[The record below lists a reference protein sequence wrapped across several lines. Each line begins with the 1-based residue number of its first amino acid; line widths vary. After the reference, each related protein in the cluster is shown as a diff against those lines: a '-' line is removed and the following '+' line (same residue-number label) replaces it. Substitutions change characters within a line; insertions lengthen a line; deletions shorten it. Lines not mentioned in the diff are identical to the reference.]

1 MASEQGSIK
10 DATLPGSSL
19 PRRIPRHQ
27 PVKIHTIN
35 TSSYTPA
42 TSSSHFSISSPL
54 PFLNSPPPPMSASV
68 FSTSAN
74 SYTASSRRNR
84 SNSNV
89 SITARKFDTN
99 TITTG
104 RSRSG
109 SSSSGGVVFTTRPR
123 AASAAA
129 RSTMEAMIQTRLDEI
144 TKRLDKFNA
153 QAQGVHLQTEQL
165 GQAFHEKARRLYK
178 VEDHLLRLQGKPGL
192 SEEYLEGEPQPRS
205 LTDDLE
211 ELRLGVKT
219 LRRKFQAAG
228 TVATTVGWWKK
239 LRDTDGGDGALRVA
253 ADDHDDNDFTQGV
266 VHKKDNVPLHML
278 FAAPDTPLNST
289 DELSDQPNDPSPPLK
304 QRFLEL
310 GTPPLTPDG
319 SLSGSSLLQPRMPEN
334 HRHFFAP
341 NLTSRPL
348 SPIQD
353 LEEPI
358 SLSSSVAPIAATAM
372 APSPHPLNN
381 NTDNDASSSEL
392 KTHGSPS
399 EHQRQQR
406 PQNDIGSEPRPS
418 FAFHAVTRSSPTSSF
433 PNPTPITTPTSGVT
447 EGLLLHE
454 KRGKDIETASKNAH
468 ASREPIQHLKAH
480 IHQQGRHQGSEQDI
494 SNVHEEDIDIS
505 SNNAGGAEVKQE
517 YSDSG
522 THLNSPMD
530 AHSSVEKIHLVNQ
543 KANDSTNTDG
553 LQDGWIQVLWR
564 VLVKAEYFFLGSA
577 VLGAMMPDN
586 VIALCAGFFSAII
599 YGTLLLHH
607 RLTATPGKA
616 APNPP
621 SERDITE
628 ADRRKQHTAH
638 TTSPLATG
646 FSPASGSTSTT
657 MNRSNATATN

>member
-1 MASEQGSIK
+1 MASEQDSIK
-10 DATLPGSSL
+10 DASLPGSSL
-19 PRRIPRHQ
+19 PRRVPRHQ

-35 TSSYTPA
+35 TSSYTPT

-54 PFLNSPPPPMSASV
+54 PFLNSPPPPMSASA

-165 GQAFHEKARRLYK
+165 GQAFLEKARRLYK

-239 LRDTDGGDGALRVA
+239 LRDTDNSDKALEVTT
-253 ADDHDDNDFTQGV
+253 DDHDDSDFTQGV
-266 VHKKDNVPLHML
+266 VHKKDSVPLHML
-278 FAAPDTPLNST
+278 FAPPDTPLNST

-334 HRHFFAP
+334 HRHFFTP

-358 SLSSSVAPIAATAM
+358 SLSSSVAPIVATAM
-372 APSPHPLNN
+372 IPSLHSLNN
-381 NTDNDASSSEL
+381 NTDNDASSSEPKRMAHRLSINDNSVL
-392 KTHGSPS
+392 KMTS
-399 EHQRQQR
+399 
-406 PQNDIGSEPRPS
+406 
-418 FAFHAVTRSSPTSSF
+418 AVSLDP
-433 PNPTPITTPTSGVT
+433 P
-447 EGLLLHE
+447 LLSM
-454 KRGKDIETASKNAH
+454 RGKEIETASKNAH
-468 ASREPIQHLKAH
+468 ASREPIQHLKAQ
-480 IHQQGRHQGSEQDI
+480 IHQQGRHQGSDRDI
-494 SNVHEEDIDIS
+494 SNVHEEDIYIS

-517 YSDSG
+517 DSDSR
-522 THLNSPMD
+522 THLDSPMD
-530 AHSSVEKIHLVNQ
+530 THSSVEEIHLVNQ

-564 VLVKAEYFFLGSA
+564 VLVKAEYFFWA
-577 VLGAMMPDN
+577 
-586 VIALCAGFFSAII
+586 
-599 YGTLLLHH
+599 
-607 RLTATPGKA
+607 
-616 APNPP
+616 PP
-621 SERDITE
+621 SWE
-628 ADRRKQHTAH
+628 
-638 TTSPLATG
+638 P
-646 FSPASGSTSTT
+646 
-657 MNRSNATATN
+657 